1 MKKYALAAA
10 LALSTLGVGTASNAA
25 VIASGNILM
34 DGSELVLAGLSN
46 GSQYYLTVSGT
57 GTIAPGRLADAEFYQ
72 RNPSAEAWF
81 TARQPGQGG
90 EEVGV
95 SVYGVDVDFG
105 PFNLSHTY
113 TILFTAVGSTVSLF
127 FRDIPNGY
135 EDNAGFLSASIS
147 AVPLPASALG
157 LLAGLAG
164 LGFLR
169 RRKTA

>member
-10 LALSTLGVGTASNAA
+10 LALSTLGVGSAANAA
-25 VIASGNILM
+25 VISSGNILM
-34 DGSELVLAGLSN
+34 DGSELILGGLSN
-46 GSQYYLTVSGT
+46 NAQYFLTVSGT

-72 RNPSAEAWF
+72 RNSGNSPWF
-81 TARQPGQGG
+81 TARPGQGG
-90 EEVGV
+90 EEIGV
-95 SVYGVDVDFG
+95 SVYGSDVDFG
-105 PFNLSHTY
+105 PFNDSHVY
-113 TILFTAVGSTVSLF
+113 TILFTAIGSSVSLF

-135 EDNAGFLSASIS
+135 GDNSGFLTASIS

-164 LGFLR
+164 LAFLR